1 MSPTGVIAFQA
12 YLSRDSNGPLSA
24 HHILKFDVVPLN
36 RGSGYNV
43 FDGIFIVPSSG
54 TYVFTWSIMCDP
66 NGRVTTELMKNAEV
80 IGTRIA
86 DSASST
92 VWDFS
97 TGISVSDVTQGDH
110 VYVRLAVSSSGLVKS
125 HPLSRTSFSGWLL
138 R

>member
-1 MSPTGVIAFQA
+1 
-12 YLSRDSNGPLSA
+12 
-24 HHILKFDVVPLN
+24 
-36 RGSGYNV
+36 
-43 FDGIFIVPSSG
+43 
-54 TYVFTWSIMCDP
+54 MCDP
-66 NGRVTTELMKNAEV
+66 HGRVTTELMKNAEV

-97 TGISVSDVTQGDH
+97 TGISVTDVIQGDH
-110 VYVRLAVSSSGLVKS
+110 VYVRLAESSRGLVKS